1 MERLMAE
8 NQRKNKS
15 SQMGRAKPIFFNLT
29 NSKAKLIKTFNEFS
43 LELKLS
49 QKYVLF

>member
-1 MERLMAE
+1 MSDLLNKKIKAAKWGEP
-8 NQRKNKS
+8 NQF
-15 SQMGRAKPIFFNLT
+15 FFNLT